1 MMKERLQ
8 KELICIYGESAE
20 FREGQLEAILSVL
33 EGKRTLVVQKTGWG
47 KSLVYFLAT
56 KVLRSQGKGA
66 TVVISP
72 LLALMNNQIDSAM
85 FFGLSAATINSNNI
99 EEWDEIVEKVL
110 DNKIDVLIISP
121 ERLSNEVFM
130 TKVMNVISRSLGMFV
145 VDEAHC
151 ISDWGHDFR
160 PDYRRILNII
170 KYLPSNVPLL
180 ATTATANDRVVEDIK
195 KQLGSNITVSRG
207 TLTRD
212 SLAIQVIHM
221 SSKEERLAWLSD
233 HLNELPGVGIIY
245 CLTVSDCSLV
255 SGWLNSRNIVAHE
268 YTGKMDANNRNEIQQ
283 LFMLNKMKVLVA
295 TVAFGMGIDKSDI
308 GFVVHFQKPG
318 NVVTYYQQIGRAGR
332 GITRA
337 IAILFDGQEDD
348 KITEFFIASAF
359 PTEYEMEDIIRV
371 ITNLEGASIYDVER
385 NVNMKHKRIEACLKY
400 LSVNGDIYKEGSKY
414 YKSPKVWVIDNE
426 HSIHITDLRHY
437 ELKRM
442 NDFVHTQDCYMKY
455 VAGELNDTTA
465 KACGKCSNC
474 LHDDIISNNINKD
487 TLYSAERYIK
497 SGYYIIEP
505 RKVWPSG
512 VKLHGKNK
520 VDELY
525 RHQEG
530 IVLSNYGDAGW
541 GRIVA
546 ECKYK
551 NNEFSQE
558 LVDVSYNLL
567 KDYVVKNDITWVT
580 NISSLRR
587 PNLVKNFTMRL
598 AIILKLEY
606 IECIEKVIDSVA
618 QKKLNNSSKQ
628 FENVDISFAI
638 NDNILSGNVLL
649 VDDMVDSRWTLTVC
663 SYKMIRKG
671 CGKVFP
677 FALANTAGT
686 NGDD

>member
-1 MMKERLQ
+1 MKERLQ
-8 KELICIYGESAE
+8 EELISIYGEGAE
-20 FREGQLEAILSVL
+20 FREGQLEAIQSVL

-72 LLALMNNQIDSAM
+72 LLALMNNQIDSAV

-110 DNKIDVLIISP
+110 NNKIDVLIISP

-130 TKVMNVISRSLGMFV
+130 TNVMNVISRSLGMFV

-207 TLTRD
+207 ALTRD

-233 HLNELPGVGIIY
+233 HLNELPGVGIVY
-245 CLTVSDCSLV
+245 CLTISDCRLV
-255 SGWLNSRNIVAHE
+255 SGWLNSRNIVAQE

-283 LFMLNKMKVLVA
+283 LFMENKMKVLVA

-359 PTEYEMEDIIRV
+359 PTEHEMDDIIRV

-414 YKSPKVWVIDNE
+414 YKSPKVWIIDNE
-426 HSIHITDLRHY
+426 HSIRITDLRHY

-442 NDFVHTQDCYMKY
+442 NDFVHTQDCHMKF

-474 LHDDIISNNINKD
+474 LHDDIISNHINRD

-512 VKLHGKNK
+512 VKLDGKNK
-520 VDELY
+520 IDELF

-530 IVLSNYGDAGW
+530 IVLSYYGDAGW

-558 LVDVSYNLL
+558 LVDASFNLL
-567 KDYVVKNDITWVT
+567 KNYVVENDITWVT
-580 NISSLRR
+580 NIPSLRR
-587 PNLVKNFTMRL
+587 PKLVKYFTMRL
-598 AIILKLEY
+598 AIMLKLEY

-663 SYKMIRKG
+663 SFKMIRKG